1 MMRHLQTDAL
11 LQGGKYRIE
20 RVLGEGGFGNTY
32 VAINTEFDERV
43 AIKEFFM
50 KDVTERDE
58 VTSTVTVSNVT
69 NYSSFVEQ
77 KEKFKVEARRLRK
90 LRNPHIVRVHDLFEE
105 NGTVYYVMD
114 YINGKSLSE
123 WMRQSGKPFTEH
135 DVRKMLP
142 QILEGLK
149 VIHDANQWHLDI
161 KPANIMMDEAG
172 QIKIIDFGA
181 SKQLNVKS
189 GGATTSTP
197 VSYTNG
203 YAPRE
208 QMEQNYDKFGPW
220 TDIYALGATLYN
232 LLSNKRPP
240 LPSDIDDDDSEDKQ
254 ISLPFPEGV
263 SEEMQC
269 LVRCMMQTN
278 RMNRPQRI
286 EDVLAL
292 TGLRPKVINMEN
304 QPSIGEE
311 TLLTSRK
318 SAKKEDEDTLLTSR
332 NTTMKDDEETLYT
345 SRSTVGKDDEETLFT
360 SRSTNGRDD
369 EETRMERSGR
379 SREYGKTEKKRRSEG
394 KNNNAIIISIV
405 VVIGVILISSLGY
418 FLWKKHGDKQ
428 AVVEAPPLPQP
439 QLQSVTLN
447 KKEMSLKVGETDT
460 LKAFVVEDGAVA
472 TLIWKVSKDGVVSVD
487 NGVVKALDEGEV
499 VVSLKVAENEN
510 LQAKCTYN
518 VRKSKKTE
526 IGPRVSFGTYHGPAN
541 GLGGTIVVTKSYEL
555 DLNDDDEPLQLS
567 PGDEIQQTKFTNGE
581 LRSGVWVHDG
591 YRRAF
596 FR

>member
-1 MMRHLQTDAL
+1 MRHLQPGAV

-20 RVLGEGGFGNTY
+20 RILGEGGFGNTY
-32 VAINTEFDERV
+32 VATNTDFDERV

-114 YINGKSLSE
+114 YIDGKSLSE
-123 WMRQSGKPFTEH
+123 WMKQSDKPFTEQE
-135 DVRKMLP
+135 VRKMLP

-149 VIHDANQWHLDI
+149 AIHDANQWHLDI
-161 KPANIMMDEAG
+161 KPANIMMDNDG

-232 LLSNKRPP
+232 LLSKKRPP

-254 ISLPFPEGV
+254 VSLPFPEGV

-269 LVRCMMQTN
+269 LVRCLLQTN
-278 RMNRPQRI
+278 RTNRPQRI
-286 EDVLAL
+286 EDVMSLMR
-292 TGLRPKVINMEN
+292 LRPKGAHAEH
-304 QPSIGEE
+304 QPSNDEETLLTSGKTFKNVDEETRLTSRSTTMNDNEE
-311 TLLTSRK
+311 TLLTSRN
-318 SAKKEDEDTLLTSR
+318 SGR
-332 NTTMKDDEETLYT
+332 
-345 SRSTVGKDDEETLFT
+345 RDDEETLFT
-360 SRSTNGRDD
+360 SRNSARGDN
-369 EETRMERSGR
+369 EETLFEN
-379 SREYGKTEKKRRSEG
+379 GKHYRGSAKTGKKNSEG
-394 KNNNAIIISIV
+394 KNNNGIIISIV
-405 VVIGVILISSLGY
+405 ALIGFILISIVGY
-418 FLWKKHGDKQ
+418 FLWKGQSDKQ
-428 AVVEAPPLPQP
+428 VAAEAKPL
-439 QLQSVTLN
+439 LLSVTLN
-447 KKEMSLKVGETDT
+447 KKEMNLKVGETDT
-460 LKAFVVEDGAVA
+460 LKAFIMEDGATA
-472 TLIWKVSKDGVVSVD
+472 TLIWRLNKEGIVSVE
-487 NGVVKALDEGEV
+487 NGVVKALNEGEANV
-499 VVSLKVAENEN
+499 LLKVAENES
-510 LQAKCTYN
+510 LQAVCTYK
-518 VRKSKKTE
+518 VEKVKTTE
-526 IGPRVSFGTYHGPAN
+526 PLRTSGPRVSFGTYHGPAN
-541 GLGGTIVVTKSYEL
+541 GLGGTITVTKSYAL
-555 DLNDDDEPLQLS
+555 DLYDDDEPLQLS

-581 LRSGVWVHDG
+581 LRAGVWVHDG